1 MPRRYVIETRTPEV
15 DDPLAYVPASEWSR
29 DTLGEDERRT
39 TYPSRAAAERQIKAL
54 RKLGG
59 EWAERE
65 YRARLIGGASQ
76 PESGRTARVVS
87 LRLAPATLTALD
99 ALATR
104 WGLSRSATVA
114 RLATDAK

>member
-1 MPRRYVIETRTPEV
+1 MSRRYVIETRTAEV

-29 DTLGEDERRT
+29 DNLGEDART

-54 RKLGG
+54 RRLGG

-65 YRARLIGGASQ
+65 YRTRLVGGPSQ
-76 PESGRTARVVS
+76 PESDRSARVVS